1 MGKAAP
7 RNGSGHGSSVDPDEI
22 AKFSALA
29 EAWWDPDGDFRPL
42 HRLNPVRLNFICEN
56 IATRHRR
63 DPRAEQPLRGL
74 TILDVGCGGGLLCE
88 PLTRLGARLTGIDP
102 SASNVRIARL
112 HAAAGHL
119 EIDYRQSTAED
130 LGSSAARYDAV
141 LAMEVVEHVADV
153 TAFLEACAALVK
165 PGGVMI
171 AATLNRTAKAFILAI
186 LGAEYL
192 LRWLPRGTHDW
203 SKFLRPSEL
212 AGQLRAHG
220 LVVEEITGVLYNPL
234 TASWRLGRDLD
245 VNYMIL
251 ARKT

>member
-1 MGKAAP
+1 M
-7 RNGSGHGSSVDPDEI
+7 
-22 AKFSALA
+22 
-29 EAWWDPDGDFRPL
+29 
-42 HRLNPVRLNFICEN
+42 
-56 IATRHRR
+56 
-63 DPRAEQPLRGL
+63 

-88 PLTRLGARLTGIDP
+88 PLARLGAHLTGIDA
-102 SASNVRIARL
+102 SASNLRIARL
-112 HAAAGHL
+112 HAAEGGL
-119 EIDYRQSTAED
+119 DIDYRHATAED
-130 LGSSAARYDAV
+130 LAAGAERYDVV

-165 PGGVMI
+165 PGGLMI
-171 AATLNRTAKAFILAI
+171 AATLNRTAKAFLLAI

-203 SKFLRPSEL
+203 NKFLRPSEL

-245 VNYMIL
+245 VNYMVL
-251 ARKT
+251 AGKA